1 MGFFDK
7 IKQGLTKTKT
17 KMDAQLTGI
26 FAAYAPG
33 DEEFFEDL
41 EETLI
46 LADTGV
52 ETTTKAIAQ
61 LRKAIELKKLTTGAE
76 VKKEFVQI
84 LTRILKVQDTMLLLT
99 TQPSVVLVVG
109 VNGVGK
115 TTTIGKLA
123 SQLKKEGNRVLLS
136 AADTFRAAAA
146 DQLTVWAQRAGVE
159 IVKHEEGSDPA
170 AVVFD
175 SIQAAKARGVDVVIV
190 DTAGRLHNK
199 ANLMNELNKIT
210 RVIRRE
216 LPEADIET
224 LMVLDATTGQNGLIQ
239 AKQFLDTADLTGIV
253 LTKLDGTAKGGIVF
267 AIANDLQLPVKYV
280 GVGEQIVQA
289 CGICGGAAVMILA
302 SNNAH
307 KLDEFRAIFADM
319 GIEIIPQ
326 SAAGCDFEVD
336 ETGETFEENA
346 YLKAIA
352 VTRATGQAAIAD
364 DSGLEDGAP
373 GVHSARYTGRHDD
386 TDAARNELL
395 LHNLGARTDRTARF
409 VSCICCTFPN
419 GDVLRARG
427 TCEGSI
433 LFAPRGENGFGYDPL
448 FLPEGYDCSMAELRP
463 EEKNAISHRGNALKI
478 LKEELRNY
486 YADK

>member
-1 MGFFDK
+1 MGFFEK
-7 IKQGLTKTKT
+7 IKSGLKKTKDSMIRQVEAVINSFT
-17 KMDAQLTGI
+17 KI
-26 FAAYAPG
+26 
-33 DEEFFEDL
+33 DEDFFEEL

-46 LADTGV
+46 LCDIGVQTSVKICDELRDRIKKTGEKDPSQIKAMMKEIILEMLSGSDELV
-52 ETTTKAIAQ
+52 IQTK
-61 LRKAIELKKLTTGAE
+61 
-76 VKKEFVQI
+76 
-84 LTRILKVQDTMLLLT
+84 
-99 TQPSVVLVVG
+99 PSVILVIG

-175 SIQAAKARGVDVVIV
+175 SIQAAKARGVDVVII

-280 GVGEQIVQA
+280 GVGEQIDD
-289 CGICGGAAVMILA
+289 L
-302 SNNAH
+302 
-307 KLDEFRAIFADM
+307 LEFKPAEFVEA
-319 GIEIIPQ
+319 
-326 SAAGCDFEVD
+326 
-336 ETGETFEENA
+336 
-346 YLKAIA
+346 
-352 VTRATGQAAIAD
+352 
-364 DSGLEDGAP
+364 
-373 GVHSARYTGRHDD
+373 
-386 TDAARNELL
+386 LL
-395 LHNLGARTDRTARF
+395 
-409 VSCICCTFPN
+409 S
-419 GDVLRARG
+419 
-427 TCEGSI
+427 
-433 LFAPRGENGFGYDPL
+433 
-448 FLPEGYDCSMAELRP
+448 
-463 EEKNAISHRGNALKI
+463 
-478 LKEELRNY
+478 
-486 YADK
+486 